1 MLKNVSLISLL
12 RSADSLV
19 FRYHENLETNTEI
32 CFFLSSVNF
41 GGKEK
46 RKSVLVQCLQ
56 FADITGKN
64 TAGIEKGVKQ
74 NWLMRNPGVLAK
86 FGAHKKKWGG
96 CSIKMLAL

>member
-1 MLKNVSLISLL
+1 MKILKLTQ
-12 RSADSLV
+12 RSD
-19 FRYHENLETNTEI
+19 
-32 CFFLSSVNF
+32 FFLSSVNF
-41 GGKEK
+41 RGKEK